1 MIPKAMTTRSPALPQ
16 LGYRSVSWLFL
27 LIAAVALVVS
37 DLAVSALNPWAEM
50 RRLAAGLIRPDF
62 FSIEMM
68 SVVWT
73 VAFAVLGVAIGAST
87 GFLLALVFA
96 RLRAVRLLCAF
107 LRSVH
112 EMFWALL
119 LIQIAGLSATTGI
132 LAVAIPYSGIFAK
145 VFAEMIEEADLSAE
159 RVLPAGT
166 STIARFAYARIP
178 ELAPQFWTY
187 TLYRLE
193 CGMRST
199 LVLGFI
205 GLPTIGFHLDSF
217 FKQGH
222 YREAAALLFAFYVL
236 IGTRRLWARPSTVPF
251 LIIASV
257 LVLPE
262 TIGGGSAL
270 ANLTRFLTHDIIP
283 TPLRNADLLAAATW
297 ENFSAWLWPI
307 ITKQAVPGVIQTLV
321 LSQVAL
327 VAMGLIALILF
338 PFICRR
344 FAGRLGQ
351 PLGRVALVVVRSTP
365 EYMLVYVLLQLLG
378 PSMLPAIIALS
389 LHNGAIVGYLMGR
402 HADVLEYRRD
412 APSGVNLYCYETVP
426 RLYGQFL
433 AYALYRW
440 EIILRESA
448 IFGILGVATLGYYI
462 DAAISEFRLD
472 VAVVLILVTAL
483 LSMAVDAFSRG
494 LRRRLRIDTMPTR
507 LSEAPSEP
515 AMGRLVGAE
524 RPA

>member
-1 MIPKAMTTRSPALPQ
+1 MTTRSLPLPK
-16 LGYRSVSWLFL
+16 LGYRSVSGLFL
-27 LIAAVALVVS
+27 LIAALALALS
-37 DLAVSALNPWAEM
+37 DIGVSALDPWAEM
-50 RRLAAGLIRPDF
+50 RRLVSGLIRPDLL
-62 FSIEMM
+62 SIETM

-73 VAFAVLGVAIGAST
+73 VAFAVLGVALGAGT

-112 EMFWALL
+112 ELFWALL
-119 LIQIAGLSATTGI
+119 LIQIAGLTPTTGI

-145 VFAEMIEEADLSAE
+145 VFAEMIEEADLLAE

-166 STIARFAYARIP
+166 STVARFAYARIP

-199 LVLGFI
+199 LVLGFV
-205 GLPTIGFHLDSF
+205 GLPTIGFHLESF
-217 FKQGH
+217 FKQGY
-222 YREAAALLFAFYVL
+222 YREAAALLFVFYVL
-236 IGTRRLWARPSTVPF
+236 IGTRRLWARPATVPI
-251 LIIASV
+251 LIVASV

-262 TIGGGSAL
+262 AIGGGSTL
-270 ANLTRFLTHDIIP
+270 ANLVRFLSHDIVP
-283 TPLRNADLLAAATW
+283 APLRGADLLAAATW
-297 ENFSAWLWPI
+297 VNVAAWLWPLL
-307 ITKQAVPGVIQTLV
+307 TNQAAPGVIQTLV

-327 VAMGLIALILF
+327 VAMACIALVLF

-344 FAGRLGQ
+344 FAGPIGQ
-351 PLGRVALVVVRSTP
+351 PLGRIALVVVRSTP
-365 EYMLVYVLLQLLG
+365 EYMLVYVLMQLLG

-402 HADVLEYRRD
+402 HADVLEYRPD
-412 APSGVNLYCYETVP
+412 APRGVNLYCYETVP

-448 IFGILGVATLGYYI
+448 IFGILGVTTLGYYV

-472 VAVVLILVTAL
+472 VAVLLILVTAV

-494 LRRRLRIDTMPTR
+494 LRRRLRIDAMPTR
-507 LSEAPSEP
+507 LSEAPSGVPVGQPIGEE
-515 AMGRLVGAE
+515 RLACK
-524 RPA
+524 A

>member
-1 MIPKAMTTRSPALPQ
+1 MTTWSLARPAFN
-16 LGYRSVSWLFL
+16 YRFVTGVFV
-27 LIAAVALVVS
+27 LIAAVALALS
-37 DLAVSALNPWAEM
+37 DLAVTALNPWAEM
-50 RRLAAGLIRPDF
+50 RRLLAGLIRPDLM
-62 FSIEMM
+62 SIEAM
-68 SVVWT
+68 SVAWT
-73 VAFAVLGVAIGAST
+73 VAFAVLGVGIGAST
-87 GFLLALVFA
+87 GFLFALVFA
-96 RLRAVRLLCAF
+96 RLRAVRILCAF

-112 EMFWALL
+112 ELFWALL
-119 LIQIAGLSATTGI
+119 LIQVAGLSPITGI

-145 VFAEMIEEADLSAE
+145 VFAEMIEEADLAAE
-159 RVLPAGT
+159 RVLPVGT

-199 LVLGFI
+199 LVLGFV

-217 FKQGH
+217 FKEGH
-222 YREAAALLFAFYVL
+222 YAQAAALLLAFYVL
-236 IGTRRLWARPSTVPF
+236 IGTRRLWARPITVPI
-251 LIIASV
+251 LVVLSV

-262 TIGGGSAL
+262 TIGSASTF
-270 ANLTRFLTHDIIP
+270 ANLVRFLTHDIVP
-283 TPLRNADLLAAATW
+283 APLRDADLLAAATW
-297 ENFSAWLWPI
+297 MNLGGWLWPI
-307 ITKQAVPGVIQTLV
+307 MARQALPGVVQTLV

-327 VAMGLIALILF
+327 VATGFIALALF

-389 LHNGAIVGYLMGR
+389 VHNGAIIGYLMGR
-402 HADVLEYRRD
+402 HADVLEYRPD
-412 APSGVNLYCYETVP
+412 APRGINLYCYETVP

-440 EIILRESA
+440 EIMLRESA

-472 VAVVLILVTAL
+472 VAAVLLLVTAG
-483 LSMAVDAFSRG
+483 LSMTVDALSRG

-507 LSEAPSEP
+507 LSEDPGTARSARP
-515 AMGRLVGAE
+515 VGEEAQ
-524 RPA
+524 PCKA

>member
-37 DLAVSALNPWAEM
+37 DVAVSALNPWAEM

-73 VAFAVLGVAIGAST
+73 VAFAVLGVAIGASA

-199 LVLGFI
+199 LVLGFV

-270 ANLTRFLTHDIIP
+270 ANLVRFLTHDIVP
-283 TPLRNADLLAAATW
+283 MPLRDADLLAAASW

-307 ITKQAVPGVIQTLV
+307 IAKQAVPGVIETLV

-327 VAMGLIALILF
+327 VAMGSIALILF

-365 EYMLVYVLLQLLG
+365 EY
-378 PSMLPAIIALS
+378 LS
-389 LHNGAIVGYLMGR
+389 LIHI
-402 HADVLEYRRD
+402 
-412 APSGVNLYCYETVP
+412 
-426 RLYGQFL
+426 
-433 AYALYRW
+433 
-440 EIILRESA
+440 
-448 IFGILGVATLGYYI
+448 
-462 DAAISEFRLD
+462 
-472 VAVVLILVTAL
+472 
-483 LSMAVDAFSRG
+483 
-494 LRRRLRIDTMPTR
+494 
-507 LSEAPSEP
+507 
-515 AMGRLVGAE
+515 
-524 RPA
+524 

>member
-1 MIPKAMTTRSPALPQ
+1 MTVGRLTFPK
-16 LGYRSVSWLFL
+16 LGYFSATNIFL
-27 LIAAVALVVS
+27 LIAALALLAA
-37 DLAVSALNPWAEM
+37 DLAVSALSPWAEL
-50 RRLAAGLIRPDF
+50 RRLFSGLVRPDLM
-62 FSIEMM
+62 SIELM

-73 VAFAVLGVAIGAST
+73 VAFAVLGVGLGGT
-87 GFLLALVFA
+87 VGFLFALVFA
-96 RLRAVRLLCAF
+96 RLRVVRLLCAF

-112 EMFWALL
+112 ELFWALL
-119 LIQIAGLSATTGI
+119 LIQVAGLSPLTGI

-159 RVLPAGT
+159 RVLPVGT
-166 STIARFAYARIP
+166 SIVARFAYARIP

-251 LIIASV
+251 LILASV

-270 ANLTRFLTHDIIP
+270 ANLVRFLTHDIVP
-283 TPLRNADLLAAATW
+283 APLRDGDLLAAATW
-297 ENFSAWLWPI
+297 VNLAAWLWPI
-307 ITKQAVPGVIQTLV
+307 MAKQAVPGVIQTLV

-402 HADVLEYRRD
+402 HADVLEYRPD
-412 APSGVNLYCYETVP
+412 AARGANLYCYETVP
-426 RLYGQFL
+426 RLYGQF
-433 AYALYRW
+433 
-440 EIILRESA
+440 
-448 IFGILGVATLGYYI
+448 
-462 DAAISEFRLD
+462 
-472 VAVVLILVTAL
+472 
-483 LSMAVDAFSRG
+483 
-494 LRRRLRIDTMPTR
+494 
-507 LSEAPSEP
+507 
-515 AMGRLVGAE
+515 
-524 RPA
+524 